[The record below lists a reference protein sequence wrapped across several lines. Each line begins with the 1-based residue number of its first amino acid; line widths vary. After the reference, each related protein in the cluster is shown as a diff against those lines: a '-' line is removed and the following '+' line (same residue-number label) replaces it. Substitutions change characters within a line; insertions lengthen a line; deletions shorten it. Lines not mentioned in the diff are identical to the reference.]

1 MAITK
6 GFPSSSLI
14 SPSIRITE
22 KDVSFVDSLQ
32 STHRA
37 GLVGFASKGPIN
49 EPTLITSTRMLNTIF
64 GYPHP
69 DVGDPYLIYAAQLY
83 LLVASEVYIVRVAEE
98 DAVSDEQATVAS
110 VDIPAAGG
118 IIEIISDTAG
128 PYTFDT
134 DGVGS
139 FFRWKLNGNLSNQT
153 LTVIDGTYDV
163 DELATEL
170 NDQLPVDS
178 TIEFFVS
185 DSDTIGVRTTWAY
198 GPDSELELVSV
209 QNSIYGGAV
218 VDGNVTGLGTGMTQ
232 ASVTG
237 ILSMYPDAGYQTP
250 GVYDFTGLSGLNL
263 QIVVDGTDNVL
274 IDNITQVIDLADLEG
289 TSWTLS
295 QVVSHI
301 NDQRASPLGNGT
313 LPGGWVAEA
322 SGNNLMFKTL
332 HYGRDARLR
341 IKSTSTAEALFGLS
355 TETQVGDSGDIYV
368 SGDAGIEA
376 AARVIGSE
384 NTGSD
389 VSFTI
394 TADSA
399 GIEGNQTQVKITN
412 NERDGTF
419 NVEVYNNGVQVE
431 SWGPIDKNES
441 STYYVGTYLAL
452 VSDYILVEDNTD
464 IGAPP
469 LNGTYTLAG
478 GSDGIPADPDD
489 QDSLLIGSE
498 IGATGIYS
506 LSESEQIEIDLIA
519 VPGHSSTSIVTA
531 LLDMCQNVRLDCL
544 AIIDPPFGLTVSEI
558 VDWQNGTHPLNDTRF
573 DSDFGAM
580 FWPWVRIRDNFNRVD
595 VWVPPSGAVMAT
607 IARSDFLAAPWF
619 APAGESRGQ
628 VFGIDDVYN
637 RPSREERDLMYGS
650 RNCINPIIFKNNLQG
665 FYLWGQKTLQ
675 RKPSKLDR
683 INVRRLMFYIEKRI
697 ARDSEKLLFDPND
710 EVFVSKFEALATA
723 VLREVQIGRGIYD
736 FKIDA
741 RSDNTADV
749 IDRNEFRAK
758 IGVQPIPAVEFMFL
772 EFSIHRTG
780 SFDNDNQL

>member
-98 DAVSDEQATVAS
+98 AAVSDEQATVAD

-118 IIEIISDTAG
+118 IIEIISDTVG

-163 DELATEL
+163 DELVTEL
-170 NDQLPVDS
+170 NDQLPTDG

-218 VDGNVTGLGTGMTQ
+218 IDGNVTGLGTGMTQ

-250 GVYDFTGLSGLNL
+250 GVYDFTGLSSLNL

-322 SGNNLMFKTL
+322 SSNNLKFNTL

-355 TETQVGDSGDIYV
+355 TETQLGDSGDTYV

-376 AARVIGSE
+376 AAIVIGSE
-384 NTGSD
+384 NTDSD

-469 LNGTYTLAG
+469 LNGTYTLTG

-619 APAGESRGQ
+619 APAGETRGQ

-697 ARDSEKLLFDPND
+697 ARDSERLLFDPND
-710 EVFVSKFEALATA
+710 EIFVSKFEALASA
-723 VLREVQIGRGIYD
+723 VLSEVQIGRGIYD

-741 RSDNTADV
+741 RSDNTVDV

-780 SFDNDNQL
+780 SFDNDDQL

>member
-384 NTGSD
+384 NTSSD

-469 LNGTYTLAG
+469 LNGTYTLTG

-580 FWPWVRIRDNFNRVD
+580 FWPWVRIRDNFNRVN

-710 EVFVSKFEALATA
+710 EIFASRFEALATA